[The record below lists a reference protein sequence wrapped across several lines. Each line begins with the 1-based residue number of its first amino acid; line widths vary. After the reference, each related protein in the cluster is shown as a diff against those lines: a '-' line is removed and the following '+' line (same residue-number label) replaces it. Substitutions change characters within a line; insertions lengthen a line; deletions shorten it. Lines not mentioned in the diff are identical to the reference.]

1 GVISISADDTVVS
14 AAKTMSEN
22 KVSCIVVLDDGDLVG
37 IVTEKDFL
45 DKVASGQKD
54 FTRRN
59 VAEIMSSPVESVCS
73 SLPVFE
79 ASKLMGEKG
88 IKRLPVVEEGRLFGM
103 VTQTD
108 LLRASASYGMW
119 RNVSEVMS
127 RDVAVIEKGASVA
140 EAAEVMTGRRIS
152 CIVVAEGDEVVGVMT
167 EKDPL
172 KGVIG
177 LGRDAGTVKV
187 EEVMSTPAMS
197 VSGDCSI
204 YSASW
209 IMERMDI
216 RRLVVIEDNKLRGIV
231 TQTDIFR
238 VVRQKLQSD
247 IDELSELR
255 ERLKTEKSFAGIV
268 GHDRKMVEVFETIK
282 EVAEVDVP
290 VLIQGESGTGKE
302 LVAAA
307 IHNES
312 GRAGKPFVAVN
323 CGALPEG
330 VLESELF
337 GHVKGAFTGAASD
350 RKGRFELADGGTI
363 FLDEIGDFPA
373 AMQVKLLRVLQ
384 EGRLERVGDNG
395 KVKSFRVAPAR
406 MSFQRVGD
414 EDTLRVDVRVIS
426 ATNKDL
432 AEEVAAGRFREDLFY
447 RLCVVPVHLPAL
459 RERRSDVPVLAEHLL
474 RKASAESGREGV
486 VLSAEAVDAMV
497 DYEWPGNVRELE
509 NAIRYALVKCRAE
522 VILPEHLPSKLVQG
536 EISAEIPARKT
547 RKKQRRRKLDAES
560 VRQALEEAGG
570 NKVEAARLLG
580 VSRATLYR
588 FLEESEKVSEAT
600 VLQSDL

>member
-1 GVISISADDTVVS
+1 
-14 AAKTMSEN
+14 
-22 KVSCIVVLDDGDLVG
+22 
-37 IVTEKDFL
+37 
-45 DKVASGQKD
+45 
-54 FTRRN
+54 
-59 VAEIMSSPVESVCS
+59 
-73 SLPVFE
+73 
-79 ASKLMGEKG
+79 
-88 IKRLPVVEEGRLFGM
+88 
-103 VTQTD
+103 
-108 LLRASASYGMW
+108 
-119 RNVSEVMS
+119 
-127 RDVAVIEKGASVA
+127 
-140 EAAEVMTGRRIS
+140 
-152 CIVVAEGDEVVGVMT
+152 
-167 EKDPL
+167 
-172 KGVIG
+172 
-177 LGRDAGTVKV
+177 
-187 EEVMSTPAMS
+187 
-197 VSGDCSI
+197 
-204 YSASW
+204 
-209 IMERMDI
+209 
-216 RRLVVIEDNKLRGIV
+216 
-231 TQTDIFR
+231 
-238 VVRQKLQSD
+238 
-247 IDELSELR
+247 
-255 ERLKTEKSFAGIV
+255 
-268 GHDRKMVEVFETIK
+268 
-282 EVAEVDVP
+282 
-290 VLIQGESGTGKE
+290 
-302 LVAAA
+302 
-307 IHNES
+307 
-312 GRAGKPFVAVN
+312 
-323 CGALPEG
+323 
-330 VLESELF
+330 
-337 GHVKGAFTGAASD
+337 
-350 RKGRFELADGGTI
+350 LADGGTI

-384 EGRLERVGDNG
+384 EGRLERAGDNG